1 MIAEQRIRLKSPQF
15 VSIGRHG
22 RSVGLNCLYA
32 CEFPHIRHIDVLIRY
47 TAPSDHL
54 AMATLRQKMQA
65 EVRMRELL
73 EDQGL
78 PPPDAVEYGYTCV
91 RLFWHETKT
100 VVIVDIDEPPPGWKY
115 ASEEADPRRPC

>member
-1 MIAEQRIRLKSPQF
+1 MAQ
-15 VSIGRHG
+15 
-22 RSVGLNCLYA
+22 
-32 CEFPHIRHIDVLIRY
+32 IRHIDVLIRY
-47 TAPSDHL
+47 RPPSDHL

-115 ASEEADPRRPC
+115 AGEEDEP